1 MSDVDSYHIVKYSKY
16 KMNEG
21 KPCKV
26 FTDATIQLA
35 SQLLKRSVD
44 SDCIKL
50 AVLLRNY
57 ETIDFARMV
66 CAGLFYHGVAAGLC

>member
-1 MSDVDSYHIVKYSKY
+1 MSNVDNYHIVRYSKY

-50 AVLLRNY
+50 DVLWNY

-66 CAGLFYHGVAAGLC
+66 CTGLIYRGVAAGLC